1 MTRHYCT
8 GLGPVSP
15 DANRCC
21 KQHDNDYGAR
31 GTVSRAEADRRLR
44 HCMIAQGKPLLAWL
58 FWVACRAGG
67 WYFWKDKTH
76 DHD

>member
-15 DANRCC
+15 GTNRCC
-21 KQHDNDYGAR
+21 QQHDHDYGAK

-44 HCMIAQGKPLLAWL
+44 LCMMAQGNPVLAWL
-58 FWVACRAGG
+58 FWAACRVGG

-76 DHD
+76 GTL

>member
-21 KQHDNDYGAR
+21 KQHDKVDEIKLRYPVAC
-31 GTVSRAEADRRLR
+31 VSR
-44 HCMIAQGKPLLAWL
+44 
-58 FWVACRAGG
+58 
-67 WYFWKDKTH
+67 
-76 DHD
+76 